1 MIRVDK
7 ELSKIR
13 ALIVEDFQTGVTR
26 IEYDK
31 RKFEEILGYNTFW
44 EVTKVF
50 ELTKENKDILTNK
63 LIAKSEFNEEDKLT
77 TSLTDF
83 EMIRDILPLVTDIPY
98 DLEIESDKEEL
109 NELLINPT
117 GVFELVLSVVSKM
130 LMSVMTNFMSDIES
144 IDNLPKDALDLL
156 KLSVEK
162 DKLQEQLNEE
172 KELTNVVSEIE
183 ELVK

>member
-1 MIRVDK
+1 MIKVSR
-7 ELSKIR
+7 EYNSIR
-13 ALIVEDFQTGVTR
+13 ALIVESFQNGTITV
-26 IEYDK
+26 EYDK

-63 LIAKSEFNEEDKLT
+63 LIAKSEFNEEDKLS

-144 IDNLPKDALDLL
+144 IDNLPKEALDLL

>member
-1 MIRVDK
+1 MIKVSR
-7 ELSKIR
+7 EYNSIR
-13 ALIVEDFQTGVTR
+13 ALIVESFQNGTITV
-26 IEYDK
+26 EYDK

-63 LIAKSEFNEEDKLT
+63 LIAKSEFNEEDKLS

-109 NELLINPT
+109 NELLVNPT
-117 GVFELVLSVVSKM
+117 EVFELVLSVVSKM

-144 IDNLPKDALDLL
+144 IDNLPKEALDLL